1 MDVKVSRDKRIGK
14 LVDQENVIYVRL
26 KRIKNSA

>member
-14 LVDQENVIYVRL
+14 WVDQENVIYVRL
-26 KRIKNSA
+26 KRIKNNA